1 MKPGSIRYWS
11 VTPAIRIKEVVLS
24 IPERSLVWNPVFAHL
39 SPSPPLLRALIDA
52 ERCPRVVL
60 LDQIPVRQFRA
71 GNFCTNHP
79 GLAEGQSTGSYKT
92 FDGVGWAGG
101 SQRGRKTRKGCWMKR
116 DMCSFVQFAINK
128 KELNKDMCHQNSLKE
143 RKEERKKDRKKGVL
157 ERKGVPA
164 EKRHVALI
172 RARCSLAISCLSSF
186 TPSFNKSRRLKGV
199 YMVNPIQHKAIS
211 IAKV

>member
-1 MKPGSIRYWS
+1 MKPGSIRNWS
-11 VTPAIRIKEVVLS
+11 VSRIKEAVLS
-24 IPERSLVWNPVFAHL
+24 ITEKTWCGILSLYIFC
-39 SPSPPLLRALIDA
+39 PSAPLLRALMDA

-92 FDGVGWAGG
+92 FDGVGWVGG

-128 KELNKDMCHQNSLKE
+128 KEPNKDMWHQKSLKE
-143 RKEERKKDRKKGVL
+143 RKK
-157 ERKGVPA
+157 ERKGCWK
-164 EKRHVALI
+164 EEG
-172 RARCSLAISCLSSF
+172 C
-186 TPSFNKSRRLKGV
+186 RLKRD
-199 YMVNPIQHKAIS
+199 MWH
-211 IAKV
+211 